1 MNRILNVKKSIDTKS
16 YEKDFKVHK
25 HLSAL
30 RYALPAKPAAA
41 FDPSSLKGP
50 FSGLSGLSIGSI
62 SRRSIYRLYISLA
75 VF

>member
-41 FDPSSLKGP
+41 FDPRSFEWSVL
-50 FSGLSGLSIGSI
+50 GSI
-62 SRRSIYRLYISLA
+62 RSLHRLYL
-75 VF
+75 